1 MQCLDI
7 LHCSLFNIFSNVHRY
22 LNGNAITVV
31 EGLETLK
38 NLTELHVAQQRL
50 PEGEK
55 LLFDPR
61 TIQVLAVRQKM

>member
-1 MQCLDI
+1 MI
-7 LHCSLFNIFSNVHRY
+7 PGITVSNVHRY
-22 LNGNAITVV
+22 LNGNTITVV
-31 EGLETLK
+31 EGLEALK

-61 TIQVLAVRQKM
+61 TIQALTVRQNIKA